1 MSEKVKKTVLEFV
14 EFMKEAPL
22 SEERLPKFKM
32 FVFNIIN
39 GLKESNNFDDKLEIE
54 YSDEEDD

>member
-39 GLKESNNFDDKLEIE
+39 EV
-54 YSDEEDD
+54 